1 MEMYVT
7 YTYNPSLNIYCL
19 FFYFVT
25 MNSFNA
31 EFRNFGFWNFDFRN
45 SRLWNFEFRNSE
57 FWDSNLWILNF
68 VLVNFFLQD
77 L

>member
-19 FFYFVT
+19 FFYFVI

-31 EFRNFGFWNFDFRN
+31 EFRDSEF
-45 SRLWNFEFRNSE
+45 WNFEFRNSE
-57 FWDSNLWILNF
+57 FWDSNFRILYFILLNF
-68 VLVNFFLQD
+68 GIQD

>member
-31 EFRNFGFWNFDFRN
+31 EFRNSGFWNFDFRN
-45 SRLWNFEFRNSE
+45 SE
-57 FWDSNLWILNF
+57 FWDSNFWILNF
-68 VLVNFFLQD
+68 LLFNFGIQD

>member
-1 MEMYVT
+1 MYLT

-31 EFRNFGFWNFDFRN
+31 EFRNFGILISGILDFGILN
-45 SRLWNFEFRNSE
+45 AG
-57 FWDSNLWILNF
+57 ILNF
-68 VLVNFFLQD
+68 GIPAFGF
-77 L
+77 